1 MLAEDESI
9 SQPVPS
15 GGRKNT
21 HKMNF
26 KIDLSTTKS
35 SEKRVTPVH
44 HTNTLQNT
52 QTKPVWHDYAL

>member
-52 QTKPVWHDYAL
+52 QTKPV